1 MVHHIIHFAYVVFHM
16 THSTYRY
23 VVHHN
28 IHFTY
33 VVRTSYYPLCLCGI
47 PHDLLYLCGTPYYS
61 PCLCCILNNPCF
73 NTNSNKKKSV
83 RLFYSSKSFK
93 VQSMQKICD
102 YAWPPNF
109 DSYLELMLR
118 YSPVST
124 PEFELLMFTIV

>member
-1 MVHHIIHFAYVVFHM
+1 MVHHIIHFAYVVFHI
-16 THSTYRY
+16 TRSAY
-23 VVHHN
+23 VVHHI
-28 IHFTY
+28 IHFACVVFHMTYFTY
-33 VVRTSYYPLCLCGI
+33 VV
-47 PHDLLYLCGTPYYS
+47 TPYYS

-73 NTNSNKKKSV
+73 NTHSNKKKSV